1 MERSVKPR
9 RWAARA
15 PGFDENAQVAYGSI
29 RDERDEIEGRARRL
43 LAELAIPYR
52 ASPHKAE
59 Q

>member
-29 RDERDEIEGRARRL
+29 RDEMEGRARRL
-43 LAELAIPYR
+43 LAELAIPYQ